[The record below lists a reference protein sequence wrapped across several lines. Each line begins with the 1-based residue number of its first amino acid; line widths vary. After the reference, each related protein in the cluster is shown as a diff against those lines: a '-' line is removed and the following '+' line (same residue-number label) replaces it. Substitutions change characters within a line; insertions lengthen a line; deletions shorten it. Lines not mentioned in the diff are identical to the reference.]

1 MKLLLASPP
10 IHGHILSIL
19 GVAEG
24 LASRGHDICVLA
36 GQKYRGRVEAAG
48 ARFLPLPAAVDFDDA
63 DLDAF
68 LPRRADKRGI
78 AALRHDLIGIF
89 MSVVPAQYRA
99 LRSALAT
106 ESFDAVITELVF
118 GGTLPYL
125 LTTPRH
131 RRPPVYGISSVRSRS
146 IASTP
151 LRSGWPCR
159 RGPARWDRC
168 GIGRS
173 TPSSTASPSGPWSP
187 R

>member
-63 DLDAF
+63 F
-68 LPRRADKRGI
+68 LPGRADKRGI

-118 GGTLPYL
+118 GGTLP
-125 LTTPRH
+125 
-131 RRPPVYGISSVRSRS
+131 
-146 IASTP
+146 
-151 LRSGWPCR
+151 
-159 RGPARWDRC
+159 
-168 GIGRS
+168 
-173 TPSSTASPSGPWSP
+173 
-187 R
+187 